1 MFFSVSIAFLASY
14 AAAREQ
20 ALGKAGK
27 KNSASA
33 KQKNEQSDRGRG
45 GVCLQATYADD
56 LRAHRIILLPGNI
69 ASRASW
75 EAIFS

>member
-1 MFFSVSIAFLASY
+1 MFFSVSIASLASY
-14 AAAREQ
+14 AAACEQ
-20 ALGKAGK
+20 ALGKDGK

-33 KQKNEQSDRGRG
+33 KQKNEQGDRGRG

-56 LRAHRIILLPGNI
+56 LRAHSVILLPRNI
-69 ASRASW
+69 AFRASW